1 MWTDRTGAFKVEAQF
16 LSCAN
21 GKIRLFKS
29 NGVKIDV
36 PTQRMC
42 VEDLNYI
49 EQETGIKQEHEDKND
64 NIPLAQLNNTNHKF
78 SWYDYFKRA
87 NLPHSACVEY
97 AGNFDAN
104 KLTEQDVERLTH
116 RKMKLLGMSEK
127 HVQRIQRFMETNHAE
142 PSSDNEDATRPKIK
156 VKKTVTFGAVSYIP
170 EDGDSDDEADVQ
182 WQIEQDEILA
192 RQLQEQEQ
200 GSNNHNVG
208 LHRRGTGRPTPS
220 HSAPR
225 DVNSSVLTPQQFE
238 PLKPVPAV
246 PVHSPSQ
253 QQQQQQQIGISPLAA
268 LPVNNHNNH
277 SSNTAPSFVSPSNT
291 SNTPPKPTTFEDD
304 AWAPR
309 AGSSP
314 SVQPAASAWN
324 STAHRSNTLP
334 ANVSSSPATAAARQR
349 PIPQLPQQSMVDPQ
363 LLAKWGGSPALA
375 AANSRPV
382 PPPPT
387 TTTSSINNNNNFS
400 PLQRSVSAAVPNMQ
414 PQTSF
419 QSQSTALPTM
429 LPQGSMTSLPSMQI
443 SPTPPPLPP
452 NNFSNNVFQQQQQQQ
467 QQSTGNSFASP
478 SVQQPHQFPNNGSSS
493 SLNQYMY
500 SNQPSHSVPLQSVLP
515 PPLAPQLTASS
526 FQSTASSNFGSPQI
540 QPQATG
546 RNWANATPDNPFG
559 SGALNNP
566 AMMQQQTYGLTQ
578 QNTGFVPQQP
588 QFNNNAIPQIGRF

>member
-36 PTQRMC
+36 PTQKMC
-42 VEDLNYI
+42 VEDLKYI
-49 EQETGIKQEHEDKND
+49 EQETGIKQQHEDKND
-64 NIPLAQLNNTNHKF
+64 NIPLAQLSNTNHKF

-142 PSSDNEDATRPKIK
+142 PSSDNEDAARPKIK
-156 VKKTVTFGAVSYIP
+156 VKKSVTFGAVSYIN
-170 EDGDSDDEADVQ
+170 EDGDSDDEDDVQ

-225 DVNSSVLTPQQFE
+225 DINPSVLTPQQFE

-246 PVHSPSQ
+246 PVHSPPQ
-253 QQQQQQQIGISPLAA
+253 QQQQQQQQRVITPLAA
-268 LPVNNHNNH
+268 LPANNINNHNN
-277 SSNTAPSFVSPSNT
+277 SATPSFASPSNT
-291 SNTPPKPTTFEDD
+291 LNTPSKSTTFEDD

-309 AGSSP
+309 AGSP
-314 SVQPAASAWN
+314 SVQSAASAWN
-324 STAHRSNTLP
+324 STAQRSNILP
-334 ANVSSSPATAAARQR
+334 ANVSSSPATAARQR
-349 PIPQLPQQSMVDPQ
+349 PTPQLSQQSMVDPQ

-419 QSQSTALPTM
+419 QSQNTGLPTM
-429 LPQGSMTSLPSMQI
+429 LSQGSMTSLPSMQI
-443 SPTPPPLPP
+443 SPSPPSLPP

-467 QQSTGNSFASP
+467 QQQVS
-478 SVQQPHQFPNNGSSS
+478 NNGSSS

-500 SNQPSHSVPLQSVLP
+500 NNQPSYSVPLQSVLP

-526 FQSTASSNFGSPQI
+526 FQSAASSNFGSPQI

-566 AMMQQQTYGLTQ
+566 AMMQQQTYGLAQ
-578 QNTGFVPQQP
+578 QNTGFVPQQH
-588 QFNNNAIPQIGRF
+588 QFNNNPVPQIGIF